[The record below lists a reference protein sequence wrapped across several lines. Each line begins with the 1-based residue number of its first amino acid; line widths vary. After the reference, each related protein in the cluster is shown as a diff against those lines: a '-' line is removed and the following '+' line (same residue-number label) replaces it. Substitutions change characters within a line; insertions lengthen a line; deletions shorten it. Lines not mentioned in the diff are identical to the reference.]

1 VTGTRPWGVNP
12 DADRWTAPD
21 AGHTAVVAEFHRS
34 LPGYRPAPLVGVPSL
49 AARLGVRSVAVKD
62 ESDRLGLP
70 AFKALGASWAV
81 NRAISARLGV
91 PPARAFAELVARA
104 SGTGLTLVT
113 ATDGNHGRA
122 VARVARLLGLAAR
135 VYVPEDLTAR
145 TLAAIEGEGAVLVR
159 TDLHYDEAVGRAA
172 AGTAGRPADLL
183 VQDTAWPGYE
193 EVPGWIV
200 EGYATLFAEIDAQH
214 AGRVDLVVV
223 PTGVGSLLQA
233 AIGHYR
239 AATRAHRP
247 ALLAVEPVT
256 AACVTRSLR
265 AGAPVT
271 VDTTSPTV
279 MAGLNCGTVS
289 SIAWPA
295 IRDGLDA
302 GVGVTDG
309 EALDAC
315 AVLHRAGVAAGPC
328 GAAALA
334 GAEAA
339 AALPE
344 LSALLATSHSLRALR
359 TPPAGCEEAEGV
371 RSRADVDVLLIST
384 EASAGEPARGQ

>member
-1 VTGTRPWGVNP
+1 MSGARPWAVNP
-12 DADRWTAPD
+12 EATRWTAPGT
-21 AGHTAVVAEFHRS
+21 GHTAVVAEFHRS
-34 LPGYRPAPLVGVPSL
+34 LPGYRPTPLVGLPAL
-49 AARLGVRSVAVKD
+49 AERLGVRGVAVKD

-81 NRAISARLGV
+81 NRAISAHLGL
-91 PPARAFAELVARA
+91 PPARTFAELAARA
-104 SGTGLTLVT
+104 TGTGLTLVT

-122 VARVARLLGLAAR
+122 LARIARLLGLAAR
-135 VYVPEDLTAR
+135 VHVPEDLAAP
-145 TLAAIEGEGAVLVR
+145 TLAAIEGEGAMLVR
-159 TDLHYDEAVGRAA
+159 TDLRYDEAVMDAA
-172 AGTAGRPADLL
+172 AGTAGRPGDLL

-193 EVPGWIV
+193 EVPAWIV
-200 EGYATLFAEIDAQH
+200 EGYATLFAEIDAQR

-239 AATRAHRP
+239 AASRPHRP

-265 AGAPVT
+265 AGTPVT

-279 MAGLNCGTVS
+279 MAGLNCGTIS
-289 SIAWPA
+289 SIAWPV

-334 GAEAA
+334 GVVAA

-344 LSALLATSHSLRALR
+344 LASSHPLGALR
-359 TPPAGCEEAEGV
+359 TPQAGCEETVGV
-371 RSRADVDVLLIST
+371 RSRADVNVLLIST
-384 EASAGEPARGQ
+384 EASAGEQARGQ

>member
-1 VTGTRPWGVNP
+1 M
-12 DADRWTAPD
+12 D
-21 AGHTAVVAEFHRS
+21 
-34 LPGYRPAPLVGVPSL
+34 
-49 AARLGVRSVAVKD
+49 
-62 ESDRLGLP
+62 
-70 AFKALGASWAV
+70 
-81 NRAISARLGV
+81 
-91 PPARAFAELVARA
+91 
-104 SGTGLTLVT
+104 
-113 ATDGNHGRA
+113 
-122 VARVARLLGLAAR
+122 
-135 VYVPEDLTAR
+135 
-145 TLAAIEGEGAVLVR
+145 
-159 TDLHYDEAVGRAA
+159 AA
-172 AGTAGRPADLL
+172 AGTAGRPGDLL

-193 EVPGWIV
+193 EVPAWIV
-200 EGYATLFAEIDAQH
+200 EGYATLFAEIDAQR

-239 AATRAHRP
+239 AASRPHRP

-265 AGAPVT
+265 AGTPVT

-279 MAGLNCGTVS
+279 MAGLNCGTIS
-289 SIAWPA
+289 SIAWPV

-334 GAEAA
+334 GVVAA
-339 AALPE
+339 SALPE
-344 LSALLATSHSLRALR
+344 LASSHPLGALR
-359 TPPAGCEEAEGV
+359 TPQAGCEETVGV
-371 RSRADVDVLLIST
+371 RSRADVNVLLIST
-384 EASAGEPARGQ
+384 EASAGEQARGQ